1 MMKNVTLWKYTL
13 GLAAVVLLGT
23 GCSPKLTGGLTA
35 DTTSSLM
42 AAPKAGTYDVKTQL
56 SRYRGQTEFLTATR
70 GSGFRLE
77 SAAVPAMSAS
87 PKGGGAP
94 RTEQES
100 DVFKVGKPGSKLLYL
115 LNNYRGLQVV
125 SFNDGTEKPKLLGR
139 ADSTGN
145 YPSDMYLDPNQDR
158 LFVLERVW
166 FDSSSESNSYFE
178 NQSRMLVYDVSKAD
192 QPTLVDK
199 IDIKGEIADSR
210 MVGSVLYVVTTLRPD
225 TNSYRYNQAQSQS
238 KGFVT
243 SYDLSGPSP
252 SKIQELSLSLP
263 AVYGTNLRVVTVP
276 EGTGYKY
283 YLIAHLSEHGWGWWD
298 RQGMVQVVDI
308 SDDKGQIS
316 SVMTVSVK
324 GTVQRPHQ
332 MQIKN
337 NTLIVVSNY
346 TVQGQP
352 TANNPSPRI
361 GRIAV
366 ETFKFPTKQS
376 EILTENEAELRRLYI
391 EKQVAAETSKGL
403 SEDTSRQKWVADA
416 SWGIH
421 GRFVS
426 TKDQIRKIM
435 PDSVVTTGDTTGLS
449 ANLQDV
455 RIYGDWLYAFW
466 VPANQVDPLD
476 LFDISAPEKG
486 VRHVQRLTFD
496 GWISRAEP
504 ISYKGRNFV
513 IGLGW
518 IVPAVNNEQNKRY
531 AQVKLIEIT
540 TNGTSAKATDVA
552 SLVLTDPQSWANF
565 NGEDKK
571 IEFRPDA
578 DGKGEILFEGS
589 RYRQTANGITS
600 YQEGGQIISFDLGAT
615 NTDSIFKEGS
625 FLAGEST
632 WIRRI
637 FTNTEIN
644 RINSFSD
651 SALVTFG
658 AKSNSPSTTVQAVN
672 ILELARN
679 IKSFFSIADLGV
691 QVISEGNS
699 WGANPNET
707 TILRTVSKTDVDAEK
722 TTALGEVKL
731 TGAHITHKVSADKKS
746 VLVLTKTTSYKER
759 YTETYQLHDV
769 SLGVNKSL
777 KVISSKTWEPNSDLD
792 ASLSVN
798 VTRSAAMSILPPGRY
813 YGSQATFLTLA
824 TGETLLS
831 ASNELKLV
839 SAKMSIEPATVTIEN
854 CGLSKAT
861 QSQIQQFNSELYL
874 LKKTPVDLKKDFSK
888 TYSTATKNELFTL
901 TWKDKKLSCGKGINV
916 PGDVLAIE
924 GETLV
929 VSDSWVND
937 TYSTKEQDILSTVTS
952 LTSLKFVR
960 SGKSA
965 PTAALVDMLEMPA
978 SELTYVAL
986 PRSYSKN
993 ISLMKLKN
1001 KNTNDYYSA
1010 TSLQIVTADKDAY
1023 LTTDSFNLPN
1033 LIEYGSL
1040 ANIFSD
1046 EKVSGLFY
1054 GVVKS
1059 WRQLQVIKFKAN
1071 SGRPEV
1077 VPVAPVDWK
1086 NKKQKAID
1094 KVWVLENYSASG
1106 ENIHFSA
1113 DQKSIEVSSGLFGV
1127 KQFFIE

>member
-1 MMKNVTLWKYTL
+1 MMKTVKLLKL
-13 GLAAVVLLGT
+13 SIGLASVALLGI
-23 GCSPKLTGGLTA
+23 GCSPKSGGAL
-35 DTTSSLM
+35 DVNNISSLM
-42 AAPKAGTYDVKTQL
+42 AAPKPGTSDVKGQL
-56 SRYRGQTEFLTATR
+56 SRYRGQTAFLTATR
-70 GSGFRLE
+70 GSNFRLE
-77 SAAVPAMSAS
+77 SASVAARSAS
-87 PKGGGAP
+87 PTGGAP
-94 RTEQES
+94 RAEQEA

-125 SFNDGTEKPKLLGR
+125 SFVDGTEKPKLLAR
-139 ADSTGN
+139 AEATGN

-166 FDSSSESNSYFE
+166 FDSSSQSYSYTE

-192 QPTLVDK
+192 QPTLVEK

-225 TNSYRYNQAQSQS
+225 TNSYRYNQTQSQS
-238 KGFVT
+238 QGIVT
-243 SYDLSGPSP
+243 SYDLSGNTP
-252 SKIQELSLSLP
+252 SKIQEMKLSLP

-276 EGTGYKY
+276 VGNAYKY
-283 YLIAHLSEHGWGWWD
+283 YLIAHLSENGWGWWD

-346 TVQGQP
+346 TIQGQA
-352 TANNPSPRI
+352 TSNNPSPRI

-391 EKQVAAETSKGL
+391 EKQVAADASKGV
-403 SEDTSRQKWVADA
+403 SETVSRQKWVADA
-416 SWGIH
+416 TWGVH

-426 TKDQIRKIM
+426 TKDQVRKIM

-513 IGLGW
+513 VGLGW

-540 TNGTSAKATDVA
+540 SNGKSAKATEVS
-552 SLVLTDPQSWANF
+552 SLVLTGSQFWANF

-589 RYRQTANGITS
+589 RYTQTANGISS
-600 YQEGGQIISFDLGAT
+600 YQDGGQIISFDLGAT
-615 NTDSIFKEGS
+615 DTDAIFKEGS

-651 SALVTFG
+651 SVLVTFG
-658 AKSNSPSTTVQAVN
+658 AKSNSPSTTVQAANV
-672 ILELARN
+672 LELARN
-679 IKSFFSIADLGV
+679 IKSFIAIDDLGV

-699 WGANPNET
+699 WGSNANEFT
-707 TILRTVSKTDVDAEK
+707 TLRTVSKTNVDAEK
-722 TTALGEVKL
+722 TAVFGEVRL
-731 TGAHITHKVSADKKS
+731 PGAHMTHKVSADKKS
-746 VLVLTKTTSYKER
+746 VLVLTKKTSYKER
-759 YTETYQLHDV
+759 YSETYQLHDV
-769 SLGVNKSL
+769 SLASNKSM
-777 KVISSKTWEPNSDLD
+777 KVISSQTWEPSVD
-792 ASLSVN
+792 SETVLSVS
-798 VTRSAAMSILPPGRY
+798 VTNSAAAMSIMPPGRY
-813 YGSQATFLTLA
+813 YASQATFLTLA
-824 TGETLLS
+824 TGETLVS

-839 SAKMSIEPATVTIEN
+839 SANKAAQPVTVTIEN
-854 CGLSKAT
+854 CGFAKT
-861 QSQIQQFNSELYL
+861 IQSQIKQFNNELYL
-874 LKKTPVDLKKDFSK
+874 LKKTPVDLKKEFAK
-888 TYSTATKNELFTL
+888 TYSTATKNELFPL
-901 TWKDKKLSCGKGINV
+901 TWKDQKLSCGSGFNV
-916 PGDVLAIE
+916 PGEVLAIE
-924 GETLV
+924 GETVV
-929 VSDSWVND
+929 VSDSWVNN
-937 TYSTKEQDILSTVTS
+937 TYTTKEQDMLNTATS
-952 LTSLKFVR
+952 LTSLKLVR
-960 SGKSA
+960 SEKGIQA
-965 PTAALVDMLEMPA
+965 TLVDMLDMPA
-978 SELTYVAL
+978 AELAYISL
-986 PRSYSKN
+986 PRTYSKN
-993 ISLMKLKN
+993 ISLMKFKN
-1001 KNTNDYYSA
+1001 KNENDYYSA

-1023 LTTDSFNLPN
+1023 LTQDVFNMPQV
-1033 LIEYGSL
+1033 IEYASL
-1040 ANIFSD
+1040 ANVFSD
-1046 EKVSGLFY
+1046 EKTPGLFY

-1059 WRQLQVIKFKAN
+1059 WRQMQVIKFKAD
-1071 SGRPEV
+1071 SGRPEIV
-1077 VPVAPVDWK
+1077 NVTPVDWQN
-1086 NKKQKAID
+1086 NKLKPVD
-1094 KVWVLENYSASG
+1094 RVWVLEGYSSSSD
-1106 ENIHFSA
+1106 NIHFSA
-1113 DQKSIEVSSGLFGV
+1113 DQKSIEVSSGLFGL
-1127 KQFFIE
+1127 KQFFLE